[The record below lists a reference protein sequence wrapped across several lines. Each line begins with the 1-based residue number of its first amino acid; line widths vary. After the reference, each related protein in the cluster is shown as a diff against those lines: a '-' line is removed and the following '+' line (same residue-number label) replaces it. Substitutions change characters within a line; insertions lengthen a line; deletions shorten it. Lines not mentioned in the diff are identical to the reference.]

1 MIENMKHF
9 LGIDTSNY
17 TTSLALCDEN
27 GTVRHVRRLLPVK
40 EGELGLRQSDAVFHH
55 TQQLPALAQELFK
68 DCRAQD
74 IAAIGVSSRPR
85 DIEGS
90 YMPCFTIGRMLG
102 SVLSSA
108 LHVPMYEFSH
118 QCGHIM
124 AAVYSVNRFDLIE
137 KPFIAFHVSGGTTEA
152 LLVQPDD
159 KKIIGA
165 NIIAKTLD
173 LNAGQLIDRVGVM
186 LGLKFPAGAELEKLA
201 SRYDGDVKVRPA
213 LKGADCCL
221 SGAENIAQKMISNGD
236 SPEKTA
242 YFTIKLIGFTIAKM
256 CDEIRTKHPNIPI
269 LFAGGVMSD
278 MLIRR
283 WIDRGEQT
291 VFSLS
296 SFSSDNAAG
305 TAVLTHIKA
314 QRKKDGC
321 V

>member
-1 MIENMKHF
+1 MKQY

-27 GTVRHVRRLLPVK
+27 GIVSHVRRLLPVK

-90 YMPCFTIGRMLG
+90 YMPCFTVGYMLA
-102 SVLSSA
+102 SSFSSL

-124 AAVYSVNRFDLIE
+124 AAVHSVNRFDLLE

-152 LLVQPDD
+152 LLVQPDSG
-159 KKIIGA
+159 KIIKA
-165 NIIAKTLD
+165 SIIAKTLD

-201 SRYDGDVKVRPA
+201 SRYNGDVKVRPA
-213 LKGADCCL
+213 LKGEDCCL
-221 SGAENIAQKMISNGD
+221 SGGENMVQKMILNGD
-236 SPEKTA
+236 SPEKAA
-242 YFTIKLIGFTIAKM
+242 YFTIKFIGCTIAGM
-256 CDEIRTKHPNIPI
+256 CDKICTRYPDIPI

-278 MLIRR
+278 MLMRK

-296 SFSSDNAAG
+296 GFSSDNAAG
-305 TAVLTHIKA
+305 TAVLARLKE
-314 QRKKDGC
+314 QSQKDGN